1 MYIWCVPRD
10 IQSWLSLPTRR
21 ADGTHGRDPAC
32 TPLRTIG
39 SLNKLFL
46 YHNFFTWTLIMA

>member
-1 MYIWCVPRD
+1 MHIWCVPRD

-21 ADGTHGRDPAC
+21 PDGTHGRDPAC